1 MRRGLMGRDEAEL
14 PVAAIE
20 ARLARLRTEMDAA
33 GIDAF
38 VVYTN
43 NVRPSAVTWLTGFTP
58 YWSDALLLVGK
69 TGAPAFATALSKR
82 VSEWIRTTDPVS
94 EIVNTPKPGALI
106 GERLNSDPLIRRVGV
121 LEYDTLPAGLAD
133 DLAAAAPAVEWL
145 DGTALFAGLRR
156 EIDDAE
162 RALLARAD
170 AIAVAAL
177 REAESGKA
185 ADAGTLAGVVEQ
197 HARLNG
203 AEEAYI
209 AVAPDLD
216 ADRRLN
222 RTSQPTPLA
231 DRFAVR
237 ASVAYKGCWVRR
249 TRTFAKDGSTAKAD
263 TWFDELVRSIEPNK
277 PLATQLAEKLK
288 ALPGATLESWMAESC
303 TGSYPLSIVASSRG
317 SVNAAP
323 SNGYLLVLTIELR
336 IDRAQWIGAAPLMV
350 GQKNL

>member
-1 MRRGLMGRDEAEL
+1 MRRGLMGRDETEL

-20 ARLARLRTEMDAA
+20 ARLARLRAAMAAA
-33 GIDAF
+33 GFDAF

-58 YWSDALLLVGK
+58 YWSDALLLVGR

-94 EIVNTPKPGALI
+94 EIVNTPKPGSQI
-106 GERLNSDPLIRRVGV
+106 GERLKSDASVRKVGV

-145 DGTALFAGLRR
+145 DGTALFAGLRH

-162 RALLARAD
+162 RGLLARAD

-185 ADAGTLAGVVEQ
+185 TDVGTLAGLIEQ
-197 HARLNG
+197 SARLAG

-237 ASVAYKGCWVRR
+237 ASIAYKGCWVRR
-249 TRTFAKDGSTAKAD
+249 TRTFAKDGSAAKVDA
-263 TWFDELVRSIEPNK
+263 WFEGVVQSVEPGK
-277 PLATQLAEKLK
+277 PLAAQLAEKLK
-288 ALPGATLESWMAESC
+288 ALTRATLDWWRAKGC
-303 TGSYPLSIVASSRG
+303 TGSYPLWVVGSSH
-317 SVNAAP
+317 AP
-323 SNGYLLVLTIELR
+323 TSMAPLGGQFLVLTVEVTINS
-336 IDRAQWIGAAPLMV
+336 APWVGTAPLVV
-350 GQKNL
+350 GQTKL